1 MNLFEA
7 QRIFRSCP
15 PKGDPNMWWLAETN
29 RLGCEQLPRV
39 VQAAGNNPVDIQG
52 TFTSTL

>member
-15 PKGDPNMWWLAETN
+15 PKGDPNMWWLAETT
-29 RLGCEQLPRV
+29 G
-39 VQAAGNNPVDIQG
+39 
-52 TFTSTL
+52 